1 MNTLSLTAQ
10 LAQCWMTTKL
20 TDDRGNMPD
29 KSGFPTFDELMW
41 PTLEA
46 IKALGGSGTNE
57 EILDKVAVIQRY
69 PVSLLNEPHKTGSVS
84 KLEYRAAWART
95 YLKFTGS
102 IENSAR
108 GVWSITKFGESVKHN
123 DIGQLVKIAREA
135 QKSKTPKTVS
145 ATSESDE
152 VSVDDLE
159 LSWKEQLLA
168 EMQRIDPTDFEKLC
182 QRLLRESGFI
192 RVEVTGK
199 TGDGGIDGTGVLR
212 MNLLS
217 FHVLFQCKRIKGSV
231 GSSVVRDFHGAMV
244 GRADKGLIITTGN
257 FTSEARKEAA
267 RDGAPAID
275 LIDGHDLCD
284 LLKSLRLGVSVSTIE
299 SVAVDRNWFANL

>member
-1 MNTLSLTAQ
+1 V
-10 LAQCWMTTKL
+10 
-20 TDDRGNMPD
+20 PD
-29 KSGFPTFDELMW
+29 KQGFPTFDELMW

-69 PVSLLNEPHKTGSVS
+69 PVSLLNEPHKNGNVS

-108 GVWSITKFGESVKHN
+108 GVWSNTKFGESVKQN
-123 DIGQLVKIAREA
+123 DISQLVKVAKEA
-135 QKSKTPKTVS
+135 QKTKPPKVVV
-145 ATSESDE
+145 ANSESDE
-152 VSVDDLE
+152 VSVDELE
-159 LSWKEQLLA
+159 LSWKDQLLA
-168 EMQRIDPTDFEKLC
+168 EMQRIDPGDFEKLC

-217 FHVLFQCKRIKGSV
+217 FHVLFQCKRFKGSV
-231 GSSVVRDFHGAMV
+231 GSSVVRDFRGAMV
-244 GRADKGLIITTGN
+244 GRADKGLILTTGN
-257 FTSEARKEAA
+257 FTSEARKEAS

-275 LIDGHDLCD
+275 LIDGNDLCD
-284 LLKSLRLGVSVSTIE
+284 LLKLLRLGVSVTTVE
-299 SVAVDRNWFANL
+299 NVTVDRNWFENL

>member
-1 MNTLSLTAQ
+1 
-10 LAQCWMTTKL
+10 MT
-20 TDDRGNMPD
+20 D
-29 KSGFPTFDELMW
+29 KIGMPTFDELMW
-41 PTLEA
+41 PTLLA
-46 IKALGGSGTNE
+46 IKELGGSGTNE
-57 EILDKVAVIQRY
+57 EIVDKIAIIQNY
-69 PVSLLNEPHKTGSVS
+69 PLTLLNEPHKTGNVT

-108 GVWSITKFGESVKHN
+108 GVWSITKFGEAVKF
-123 DIGQLVKIAREA
+123 DEIGKLVKLAKEA
-135 QKSKTPKTVS
+135 QKSKSLKPV
-145 ATSESDE
+145 ANIPEPDE
-152 VSVDDLE
+152 TNPDLVE
-159 LSWKEQLLA
+159 MDWREQLLF
-168 EMQRIDPTDFEKLC
+168 EMQQVEPSDFEKLC

-217 FHVLFQCKRIKGSV
+217 FHVLFQCKRFKGSV
-231 GSSVVRDFHGAMV
+231 GSSIIRDFRGAMV

-257 FTSEARKEAA
+257 FTSDARKEAS

-275 LIDGHDLCD
+275 LIDGNDLCE
-284 LLKSLRLGVSVSTIE
+284 LMKSLGLGVEVKTVE
-299 SVAVDRNWFANL
+299 SVTVDRNWFAKL